1 MLKIRKLKQVCVCV
15 GAAGAVCLDT
25 VMLCQRR
32 HVDGGAKRVSA
43 RSGQSRGVAGGGGG
57 TKVKRINNA
66 IIVQCQN
73 EILFNEASLKICQKS
88 RARAGAGAV
97 PVPCRDAAAAAAGAG
112 KPKAVSYPYPA

>member
-1 MLKIRKLKQVCVCV
+1 MCVDYSQA
-15 GAAGAVCLDT
+15 AAGAVCLDT

-43 RSGQSRGVAGGGGG
+43 RSGQGRGVAGGGG

-97 PVPCRDAAAAAAGAG
+97 PCRDAAAAAAGAG